1 MNSRFRANIVM
12 LGCLYLIFVGVQLLM
27 STKDADKGDPV
38 IGIIGA
44 IAFILIGV
52 VFGYFSYKRIKAE
65 RARAKEDL
73 VKQLEEEEKAGGPVE
88 VEERKLSLAE
98 KAKLV
103 QITEEEKNALSGENS
118 LHEGLSVEKAA
129 DNIE

>member
-27 STKDADKGDPV
+27 SAKDADKGDPV
-38 IGIIGA
+38 IGIIGG

-118 LHEGLSVEKAA
+118 LQEGLSVEKAA

>member
-38 IGIIGA
+38 IGIIGG

-73 VKQLEEEEKAGGPVE
+73 VKQLEEEEKAGGLVE

>member
-27 STKDADKGDPV
+27 SAKDAYKGDPV
-38 IGIIGA
+38 IGIIGG

-118 LHEGLSVEKAA
+118 LQEGLSVEKAA